1 MFSCLQ
7 IPQNFACGGPKSHI
21 LTVLVCSDPRNFRLR
36 RPKKR
41 QIPYLMCFLGCRS
54 TPLSFAKFS
63 LRQICANRYRN
74 ALLPFAKQN
83 RSRAGAIPVCFAG
96 IGTRHCHSR
105 NKIGAAHCPGTMPA
119 FYGCKNVPL
128 PVAER
133 FYKPPKRRARR
144 RRKFLGFYPSG
155 YGPKLYF
162 ILVLRCFLS
171 PFLKV
176 FGHSGSLKSSKFR
189 LRRA

>member
-1 MFSCLQ
+1 
-7 IPQNFACGGPKSHI
+7 
-21 LTVLVCSDPRNFRLR
+21 
-36 RPKKR
+36 
-41 QIPYLMCFLGCRS
+41 MCFLECRS
-54 TPLSFAKFS
+54 TPLSFSKFS
-63 LRQICANRYRN
+63 PKKIHANRYRN

-96 IGTRHCHSR
+96 IGTHHCHSR
-105 NKIGAAHCPGTMPA
+105 NKIWAAHCPGTMPA

-144 RRKFLGFYPSG
+144 RRIFLGFYPSG

-162 ILVLRCFLS
+162 IGFEMLFEYVSEGFRAFWKPKILKISPAAGLR
-171 PFLKV
+171 V
-176 FGHSGSLKSSKFR
+176 SSQ
-189 LRRA
+189 

>member
-1 MFSCLQ
+1 
-7 IPQNFACGGPKSHI
+7 
-21 LTVLVCSDPRNFRLR
+21 
-36 RPKKR
+36 
-41 QIPYLMCFLGCRS
+41 MCFLECRS

-63 LRQICANRYRN
+63 LKQICANRYRN

-105 NKIGAAHCPGTMPA
+105 NKIGAVHCPGTMPA
-119 FYGCKNVPL
+119 FYECKNVPL

-144 RRKFLGFYPSG
+144 RRIFLGFYPSG

-176 FGHSGSLKSSKFR
+176 FGLFGSLKSSKFR

>member
-1 MFSCLQ
+1 
-7 IPQNFACGGPKSHI
+7 
-21 LTVLVCSDPRNFRLR
+21 
-36 RPKKR
+36 
-41 QIPYLMCFLGCRS
+41 MCFLECRS

-63 LRQICANRYRN
+63 LKQICANRYRN

-96 IGTRHCHSR
+96 IGTHHCHSR
-105 NKIGAAHCPGTMPA
+105 NKIWAAHYPGAMLA

-144 RRKFLGFYPSG
+144 RRKNLGFALQDTVQNCIFIGFEMLFESVSEG
-155 YGPKLYF
+155 FRAFWKPK
-162 ILVLRCFLS
+162 ILKISPAAGLR
-171 PFLKV
+171 V
-176 FGHSGSLKSSKFR
+176 SSQ
-189 LRRA
+189 

>member
-1 MFSCLQ
+1 
-7 IPQNFACGGPKSHI
+7 
-21 LTVLVCSDPRNFRLR
+21 
-36 RPKKR
+36 
-41 QIPYLMCFLGCRS
+41 MCFLECRS

-63 LRQICANRYRN
+63 LKQICANRYRTHFYHSRN
-74 ALLPFAKQN
+74 K
-83 RSRAGAIPVCFAG
+83 RSRAGAIPVCFTG
-96 IGTRHCHSR
+96 VLVGTRHCHSR

-162 ILVLRCFLS
+162 ILGLRCFLS

-176 FGHSGSLKSSKFR
+176 FGHFEV
-189 LRRA
+189 